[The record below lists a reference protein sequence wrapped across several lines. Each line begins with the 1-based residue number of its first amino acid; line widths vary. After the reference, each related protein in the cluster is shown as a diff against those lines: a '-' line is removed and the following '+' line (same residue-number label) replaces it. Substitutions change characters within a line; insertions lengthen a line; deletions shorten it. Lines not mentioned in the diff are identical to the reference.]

1 MSFRPTLFTF
11 FHSPSPSPSL
21 RPLARPF
28 RPVGRSFHRP
38 AIPHPPRTI
47 SPLGLGIA
55 ASLTLTALAL
65 PSRRAQCMS
74 GTSAGIANAP
84 PVAGESRTQ
93 LGAKQPQSI
102 VSAYELSF
110 GAVCGLCAGVFIK
123 KGAKAL
129 AFLLG
134 GAFVFLQYLSTKS
147 YIQVDW
153 ARIGA
158 RYDSAFGTKT
168 PTGGYRGPTI
178 GRLWARL
185 VDFLTADFQQRASF
199 LAGLALGIRLG

>member
-11 FHSPSPSPSL
+11 FNSPSPSL
-21 RPLARPF
+21 RPLARSF
-28 RPVGRSFHRP
+28 RPVGRSFHGP

-84 PVAGESRTQ
+84 PVAGESRSQ

-168 PTGGYRGPTI
+168 PTGGYRGPTV

>member
-11 FHSPSPSPSL
+11 FHSPSPSL
-21 RPLARPF
+21 RPLARSF

-38 AIPHPPRTI
+38 AIPPPPRTI

-84 PVAGESRTQ
+84 PVAGESRSQ

-168 PTGGYRGPTI
+168 PTGGYRGPTV